1 MRAVIVGVSLVAM
14 AGATNVVAEAPT
26 GAAAALVTPAGL
38 TVTAQAGTQASA
50 ALVLGNGGSGTLSWN
65 LRQAPA
71 QSHFPS
77 GTSPHLPLPNP
88 PLPAGTTIPTYALN
102 NTGAATTYIFEDA
115 LHPENLTTIGPA
127 PSGTWVSGT
136 FIGDDFAHHY
146 MLESHWQV
154 PTYALIAMDT
164 ATGQNTQVTTFPLTE
179 GQWAGITWDATT
191 STLFGVACAESTGCT
206 LYTLD
211 PATGTTTRI
220 GQIVGAEDP
229 SGQISLLD
237 LTVDSAG
244 RLYGINFFTR
254 SLYAI
259 DKTSGVSQ
267 TIGALGVAETPM
279 YIQSI
284 DFDKRNDTLY
294 WYAFVST
301 GGPNVQG
308 RIYTID
314 PSTGA
319 ATQQTLI
326 PGPAEQFAA
335 AIATVGP
342 CAAPSTV
349 PWLATAEISGSTA
362 PGAESSVAVTLDAS
376 TLAPGTYTTQVCVYS
391 NDASQGL
398 RAEVPVT
405 FTVTP
410 ATLFADGF
418 EAD

>member
-14 AGATNVVAEAPT
+14 AGATNAFAEAPAGT
-26 GAAAALVTPAGL
+26 AATLVVPPTGL
-38 TVTAQAGTQASA
+38 TATAQAGTQTTA
-50 ALVLGNGGSGTLSWN
+50 ALVLGNSGSGTLSWN

-71 QSHFPS
+71 QSHFLS
-77 GTSPHLPLPNP
+77 GNSAHLALPNP
-88 PLPAGTTIPTYALN
+88 PLPAGTTVPTYALN

-127 PSGTWVSGT
+127 PSGTWVSGA

-146 MLESHWQV
+146 MLESHWQD

-164 ATGQNTQVTTFPLTE
+164 ATGQNTRVTTFPLTE

-191 STLFGVACAESTGCT
+191 STLYGVACAEAVCT

-211 PATGTTTRI
+211 PSTGTRTRV
-220 GQIVGAEDP
+220 GQLIGAEDP
-229 SGQISLLD
+229 SGQMSLLD

-259 DKTSGVSQ
+259 DKTSGAAQ
-267 TIGALGVAETPM
+267 TIGALGVTETPM

-294 WYAFVST
+294 WYAFVSM

-308 RIYTID
+308 RIYTVD
-314 PSTGA
+314 TSTGV
-319 ATQQTLI
+319 ATQRTLI
-326 PGPAEQFAA
+326 PGPAEQFSA

-349 PWLATAEISGSTA
+349 PWLATADVAGSTA
-362 PGAESSVAVTLDAS
+362 AGAESSVAVTLDARD
-376 TLAPGTYTTQVCVYS
+376 LAAGTYTTHVCVYS
-391 NDASQGL
+391 NDTSRGL

-405 FTVTP
+405 FTVT
-410 ATLFADGF
+410 ADTLFADGF
-418 EAD
+418 DAP